1 MRIVYTFYLFYE
13 FVLIQEQSYDHAS
26 NNTCLFT
33 YKSPSDGDDDVY
45 WSKQAVIF
53 MKIVLNWYTNCDCVL
68 LYVIR
73 NVHRAI
79 KNWHCKLYS
88 HIQSKVPEC
97 CAESW

>member
-53 MKIVLNWYTNCDCVL
+53 MKTVIVFFCM
-68 LYVIR
+68 
-73 NVHRAI
+73 
-79 KNWHCKLYS
+79 
-88 HIQSKVPEC
+88 
-97 CAESW
+97 